1 MILGLKGLNT
11 LKTESKFEL
20 TVNQLD
26 LEDQFYAVNPQI
38 ESSKWYLILVQ
49 HCGIATVKKVLRH
62 TICTSMSNMSHCIFL
77 KKPTCTFLLQTGL
90 MFECLFKGDHYF
102 AKHFA
107 VVSLQT

>member
-11 LKTESKFEL
+11 LKTESKYEF

-49 HCGIATVKKVLRH
+49 HCGIAAVKNVLWH
-62 TICTSMSNMSHCIFL
+62 TICTSMSNMSHSISL
-77 KKPTCTFLLQTGL
+77 KKPTCIFLLQTGL
-90 MFECLFKGDHYF
+90 MFDCLFQ
-102 AKHFA
+102 
-107 VVSLQT
+107 S